1 MLKKHILL
9 QLMKIIRVTRYL
21 YKRIL
26 MKNFKQTLVEWSII
40 LLVACMSVFLVVNLT
55 MKNEDRKVSEE
66 IRKNFST
73 IQGLSN
79 DIGVQQ
85 ESIDEI
91 NRHLWDMDS
100 SQAIYM
106 QAIKDNTKWQQIN
119 YRQMQQ
125 LRSIYN
131 EKINTAGS
139 YNYSQI
145 DSFFAEKYHK

>member
-1 MLKKHILL
+1 MLKNHIFH
-9 QLMKIIRVTRYL
+9 QLMKIIRITRYL

-55 MKNEDRKVSEE
+55 MKNQDRKVSEE
-66 IRKNFST
+66 IRKNFTT
-73 IQGLSN
+73 IQELSN
-79 DIGVQQ
+79 NVATQQ
-85 ESIDEI
+85 ESIDQI
-91 NRHLWDMDS
+91 NQHLWDMDT
-100 SQAIYM
+100 SQATYL
-106 QAIKDNTKWQQIN
+106 QALKENTRWQQIN
-119 YRQMQQ
+119 YKQMQQ